1 MEPFH
6 ASLAIER
13 IWRKTVSEQKVM
25 VITGSSSGIG
35 LLTAIE
41 FTQNGYRVVAT
52 MRDLGR
58 SSPLEEAAQKAGVRA
73 RLDLRRLD
81 VTEFDSIGRVVDA
94 IARDHGR
101 IDVLVNNAGFSV
113 AGFGEDLSLTDYRY
127 QFETNF
133 FATVAMSKAAL
144 PVMRRQKSGHII
156 QVGSVAGRVATPLL
170 SAYCSSKH
178 ALEGFSES
186 LRIETH
192 SLGIRVVL
200 VEPGAFDT
208 DIWTRNVTVAAGAL
222 DPNSP
227 NKDRSQRFTEFVK
240 QSAKHRRDASEVARL
255 ILRIAKDPNHKLRY
269 LIGTDAKMQVWLKRL
284 MPWRRY
290 ERMVAKFVKIDE

>member
-1 MEPFH
+1 MNN
-6 ASLAIER
+6 
-13 IWRKTVSEQKVM
+13 QKVA

-41 FTQNGYRVVAT
+41 FAQNGYLVVAT

-58 SSPLEEAAQKAGVRA
+58 SGRLEEAAQKAGA
-73 RLDLRRLD
+73 PDKLDLRRLD
-81 VTEFDSIGRVVDA
+81 VTDFDSIGSVIDGIV
-94 IARDHGR
+94 RDHGR

-113 AGFGEDLSLTDYRY
+113 AGFGEDLKLEEIRH
-127 QFETNF
+127 QFEANF
-133 FATVAMSKAAL
+133 FGNVAMSKAVI
-144 PVMRRQKSGHII
+144 PIMRRQKSGHII
-156 QVGSVAGRVATPLL
+156 QIASVSGRVGTPMLG
-170 SAYCSSKH
+170 AYCSSKF

-208 DIWTRNVTVAAGAL
+208 DIWTRNVQIGEGAL

-227 NKDRSQRFTEFVK
+227 NKERSQRFAEFVK
-240 QSAKHRRDASEVARL
+240 GSSKNRRDAREVARL
-255 ILRIAKDPNHKLRY
+255 ILRIANDPNPKLRY
-269 LIGTDAKMQVWLKRL
+269 LIGGDAKMQVWLKRL

-290 ERMVAKFVKIDE
+290 ERMVAKFVKIDL

>member
-1 MEPFH
+1 
-6 ASLAIER
+6 
-13 IWRKTVSEQKVM
+13 VSQPKVAL
-25 VITGSSSGIG
+25 ITGSSSGIG
-35 LLTAIE
+35 LLTTIE
-41 FTQNGYRVVAT
+41 FAENGYLVVAT

-58 SSPLEEAAQKAGVRA
+58 SGRLEEAAQKAGVRDK
-73 RLDLRRLD
+73 LDLRQLD
-81 VTEFDSIGRVVDA
+81 VTQFESIPGVIDGIV
-94 IARDHGR
+94 RDHGR

-113 AGFGEDLSLTDYRY
+113 AGFGEDLKLSDYRH

-133 FATVAMSKAAL
+133 FAAVAMSKAVL

-156 QVGSVAGRVATPLL
+156 QVASVAGRVGTPLL

-192 SLGIRVVL
+192 SMGIRVVL

-208 DIWTRNVTVAAGAL
+208 DIWTRNVTVAEGAL

-240 QSAKHRRDASEVARL
+240 GSATKRRDAREVAQL
-255 ILRIAKDPNHKLRY
+255 ILRIANDPNPKLRY
-269 LIGTDAKMQVWLKRL
+269 LIGPDAKMQVWLKRL
-284 MPWRRY
+284 LPWKTY
-290 ERMVAKFVKIDE
+290 ERMVAKFVKIDL

>member
-1 MEPFH
+1 M
-6 ASLAIER
+6 SI
-13 IWRKTVSEQKVM
+13 QKIGV
-25 VITGSSSGIG
+25 VTGSSSGIG
-35 LLTAIE
+35 LLTTIE
-41 FTQNGYRVVAT
+41 FARNGYQVVAT

-58 SSPLEEAAQKAGVRA
+58 AGRLEEAVQKAGVRD

-81 VTEFDSIGRVVDA
+81 VTEFDSLPGA
-94 IARDHGR
+94 IDDIVRAHGR

-113 AGFGEDLSLTDYRY
+113 AGFGEDLTLGEIRL

-133 FATVAMSKAAL
+133 FGNVAMTKAVL
-144 PVMRRQKSGHII
+144 PVMRQQKSGHIV
-156 QVGSVAGRVATPLL
+156 QVASVAGRLGQPLL
-170 SAYCSSKH
+170 GAYSSSKF

-208 DIWTRNVTVAAGAL
+208 DIWTRNVVIGQGAI

-227 NKDRSQRFTEFVK
+227 NKERSQRFTEFVK
-240 QSAKHRRDASEVARL
+240 QSAKNRRDAREIAQL
-255 ILRIAKDPNHKLRY
+255 ILRIANDPNPKLRY
-269 LIGTDAKMQVWLKRL
+269 LIGTDAKIQVWLRRIL
-284 MPWRRY
+284 PWKSY
-290 ERMVAKFVKIDE
+290 ERMIAKAVKIDQ